1 MEFGYAGNV
10 GRKLESWTM
19 GNYPVYPGPGSVQAR
34 RPFPASGVIQV
45 ADHRTNSSYNGASV
59 KVERRFTA
67 GLTFMSSYTLSRSI
81 DDGSSIRAHINDSD
95 FPQNPY
101 DLTDRHGLSAE
112 KLCGHIAVVGR
123 SDRKWKAPELTRSRQ
138 RHPRRLATGDDFHG

>member
-1 MEFGYAGNV
+1 MHPPLLNVQLFVRHYTSYVLQYLLNVQRQLTEHTLVEFGYAGNV

-67 GLTFMSSYTLSRSI
+67 GLTFMSSYTLSRS
-81 DDGSSIRAHINDSD
+81 
-95 FPQNPY
+95 
-101 DLTDRHGLSAE
+101 
-112 KLCGHIAVVGR
+112 
-123 SDRKWKAPELTRSRQ
+123 
-138 RHPRRLATGDDFHG
+138 